1 VEAAFAGQTTYQWLV
16 DGTPLAGGTNATLN
30 VPAVV
35 WRPGGQSLY
44 TVQVSNPSGRV
55 ASSAA
60 VLKVQRSRPLAASA
74 TTRTVQGV
82 TLKPGWNAIYLTV
95 LPEQPYIEEALR
107 SVPWSSVWTWKNRR
121 STVQFIQ
128 EMSETAWNQSDWL
141 VRFAPVDAETN
152 SRPEV
157 FANSLVK
164 FIRNAPYLIH
174 VDGTNTHQ
182 LQFVGEPGYD
192 RPIWAA
198 DSYNLTGFPVDST
211 RGPVKARDFLA
222 ASPALWDAATG
233 QPRALYRLNAD
244 GLWFPVGAND
254 FLAAGEAYWAY
265 SKGANDYVAPL
276 ELTLDAG
283 TKVDFGPI
291 VNRRTV
297 VLRNRT
303 ANPARVNLTLL
314 PPGDLTPT
322 GAAPTNAVTA
332 TNVVNAPVP
341 AAVATIVPLTIR
353 QVTLNGNEAVALRAA
368 TEFNVP
374 AGGEL
379 ELRLGSTG
387 GITPHQLGKGRH
399 SLALGSVA
407 LRTLGRVDDGPLCHR
422 ATSGGELRPVL
433 ADVLIHRRD
442 RGIGGGMSQPV

>member
-1 VEAAFAGQTTYQWLV
+1 VAAAEAAHAGAYRVTVGNLNGSVTSAEAEITLARRPVITQQPKDVLVTEGDDASFSVAVQVEAAFAGQTTYQWLV

-233 QPRALYRLNAD
+233 QPRA
-244 GLWFPVGAND
+244 
-254 FLAAGEAYWAY
+254 
-265 SKGANDYVAPL
+265 
-276 ELTLDAG
+276 
-283 TKVDFGPI
+283 
-291 VNRRTV
+291 RRGDV
-297 VLRNRT
+297 EVLSLGQ
-303 ANPARVNLTLL
+303 PAH
-314 PPGDLTPT
+314 
-322 GAAPTNAVTA
+322 
-332 TNVVNAPVP
+332 
-341 AAVATIVPLTIR
+341 IW
-353 QVTLNGNEAVALRAA
+353 
-368 TEFNVP
+368 
-374 AGGEL
+374 
-379 ELRLGSTG
+379 
-387 GITPHQLGKGRH
+387 
-399 SLALGSVA
+399 SL
-407 LRTLGRVDDGPLCHR
+407 
-422 ATSGGELRPVL
+422 
-433 ADVLIHRRD
+433 
-442 RGIGGGMSQPV
+442 